1 MDSNVTFFSNVFGDN
16 EANST
21 ESDTDGKP
29 HTFMTYFILFGLPF
43 GVLLVVVPAMAV
55 IIIILKNRK
64 LREKSN
70 NIFYVNLLITDVVA
84 TVIRW
89 VFTST
94 IIICYLFDIP
104 IVKCNVAVVP
114 VLVSLF
120 ATLLMFLPVVIDRF
134 LHIAFPFS
142 YKRMFTTTRIAV
154 IISCLWL
161 LSVVVGLIGL
171 VDQDI
176 TLVPESGVCVYEG
189 GAFPLLSVAIIGMLV
204 IVCMYISTC
213 HFTYFNQD
221 YRPRFQGY
229 YSTAQRQCQY
239 YSQVLHLLAIATSTH
254 HSHCTLLIEDN
265 MKLCIVSVLWRKYS

>member
-16 EANST
+16 ETNST

-29 HTFMTYFILFGLPF
+29 HTFMTYFILFGLPL
-43 GVLLVVVPAMAV
+43 GVFLVVVPAMAV

-70 NIFYVNLLITDVVA
+70 IFYINLLITDVVA

-154 IISCLWL
+154 IISSLWL

-189 GAFPLLSVAIIGMLV
+189 GAFPLLSVAIIGACY
-204 IVCMYISTC
+204 CMYVRKYMSFYIFQPRLQTQISRVL
-213 HFTYFNQD
+213 Q
-221 YRPRFQGY
+221 
-229 YSTAQRQCQY
+229 YSSKAM
-239 YSQVLHLLAIATSTH
+239 S
-254 HSHCTLLIEDN
+254 LLIASSS
-265 MKLCIVSVLWRKYS
+265 LTCY